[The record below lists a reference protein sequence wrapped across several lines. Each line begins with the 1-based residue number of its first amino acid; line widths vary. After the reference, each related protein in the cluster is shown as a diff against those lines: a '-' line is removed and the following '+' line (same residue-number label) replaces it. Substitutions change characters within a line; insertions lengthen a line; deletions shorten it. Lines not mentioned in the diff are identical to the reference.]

1 MIISVKGRKDWL
13 YSDICQTFA
22 TSVAKKKGLKA
33 LEGLNKSTKTRHAD
47 QFYLNVIWNGRQR
60 VKTLNGKKSLC
71 IHICYFSWTSF
82 PTWRDVN
89 GVSER
94 FNKFV
99 KNITG
104 EWLTRDCQY
113 KLIPVGKYVVWVGL
127 ERVECGPNGFFA
139 SGVNSNIVLL

>member
-1 MIISVKGRKDWL
+1 VSNCRKNWL

-22 TSVAKKKGLKA
+22 TSVNVAKKKGLKA
-33 LEGLNKSTKTRHAD
+33 LEGLKQEYKNSSCRPILSECNLERSTTSQNLER
-47 QFYLNVIWNGRQR
+47 
-60 VKTLNGKKSLC
+60 KKNLC